1 MAIFFTIVGLSLIV
15 LAHEFGHFIAAKLSK
30 IGVDEFGFGF
40 PPRLFARRWGETTYS
55 INALLFGGFV
65 RIYGEDGKE
74 NDSRAFNN
82 QPVWRRML
90 VTCGGVLIN
99 VVVAWLFFSAVF
111 MAGAPE
117 HLVISDVAPGSPAA
131 AAGIVSGDIIHE
143 VRGGTQTLTIPIKVD
158 AFITLV
164 KEAAVRNEAVV
175 LNVGSVG
182 AGEREVSLVPR
193 ANPPAGEGALGV
205 GLAEAGVPQTGFFK
219 SFLSGAEE
227 TWVLA
232 KFTVLG
238 LMDFFGRAFSA
249 PGTLREAMGPVG
261 IAAATAAQASTLGF
275 SYLLR
280 LLGFISLNL
289 AVLNL
294 IPFPAL
300 DGGRIVFLLIEKLK
314 GSPVSYVVQRLV
326 NASGFVVLLL
336 LMLAV
341 TFKDVRI
348 LFR

>member
-1 MAIFFTIVGLSLIV
+1 MAIFLTIIGLSLIV
-15 LAHEFGHFIAAKLSK
+15 LAHEFGHFVTAKLSK
-30 IGVDEFGFGF
+30 IRVDEFGFGF
-40 PPRLFARRWGETTYS
+40 PPRLFARKWGETTYS

-65 RIYGEDGKE
+65 RIYGEDGGEK
-74 NDSRAFNN
+74 DPRAFNS

-99 VVVAWLFFSAVF
+99 IVVAWLFFSAVF
-111 MAGAPE
+111 MVGAPE

-131 AAGIVSGDIIHE
+131 AAGIVSGDIVRE

-158 AFITLV
+158 AFVALV
-164 KEAAVRNEAVV
+164 KEAAARNEAVI

-182 AGEREVSLVPR
+182 VGEREISLMPR
-193 ANPPAGEGALGV
+193 ATPPAGEGALGV
-205 GLAEAGVPQTGFFK
+205 GLAEAGVPQTSFFR

-238 LMDFFGRAFSA
+238 LVDFFGRVFSA

-300 DGGRIVFLLIEKLK
+300 DGGRALFLLIEKLK
-314 GSPVSYVVQRLV
+314 GSPLPAKFERIV
-326 NASGFVVLLL
+326 NTAGFLLL
-336 LMLAV
+336 ISLMVAV
-341 TFKDVRI
+341 TVQDIGR
-348 LFR
+348 L